1 MSSTPPRPAPA
12 SSFPSEKTT
21 CKRKVCFKVDE
32 LEQMHELKLPCPAFK
47 PIEDA
52 LVVEMKKAKL
62 EPKTE
67 LANALSQVTRARVL
81 PAFIAAS
88 RSVSEAED
96 VISQESKA
104 KEESRLDRLKRAKK
118 YVDDRMESEH
128 HKREIRYEMCD
139 VSPQGSQN
147 SVGARY
153 SQDSQASGDEPPLLR
168 SIVFDI
174 IDTLDEKR
182 LQQLF
187 PFGNTMMAI
196 RLAEDHRR
204 VRIATPF
211 LDADLQLLGALVEE
225 AIAVLDGEGGV
236 QSTPL
241 RAPTLDANMNLSGVE
256 TSEEVAFMRGMSS
269 HGGRAMSLG
278 AYLQERGFVST
289 DEAAMLRAPA
299 DDKAPDGDSES
310 ISRTFS

>member
-1 MSSTPPRPAPA
+1 M
-12 SSFPSEKTT
+12 
-21 CKRKVCFKVDE
+21 DE

-47 PIEDA
+47 SLEDV
-52 LVVEMKKAKL
+52 LVVGMKKAKL

-67 LANALSQVTRARVL
+67 LANALSQVPRARVL

-196 RLAEDHRR
+196 RAAEDHRR

-225 AIAVLDGEGGV
+225 AIEVLSSEGGEPGV
-236 QSTPL
+236 QSTPV
-241 RAPTLDANMNLSGVE
+241 RTPTLDANMNLSGVK